1 VSSENLKRAASSSL
15 NQDEVNVL
23 EILAFLYINLGYLDK
38 AEKTVNAIL
47 VVEPSNIWAVFA
59 FAVISFKKGDYN
71 TTVVLIDKLLKKKSI
86 KFNVIELKKL
96 KARALFRLHKKDEAT
111 EIMRNILDE
120 VSSQKKDNQ

>member
-1 VSSENLKRAASSSL
+1 VSSENLKRAVSSSL
-15 NQDEVNVL
+15 NQDEVKVL

-96 KARALFRLHKKDEAT
+96 KARCLFRLHKKDEAI
-111 EIMRNILDE
+111 EIMRTILEE
-120 VSSQKKDNQ
+120 VSSEKKDNQ